1 MKLGAYSGRILS
13 GALGRLWFI
22 SLLTVGV
29 LLVAAC
35 AGSEGAAGPQG
46 TAGLDGAAGPQGLQG
61 EAGAA
66 GPQGPAGQD
75 GATGPQGPQGL
86 QGEAGPAGPQ
96 GPVGQD
102 GAPGPEGPE
111 GPQGETGN
119 AALPE
124 SPAESSQVMV
134 TMSITNLTRGQI
146 LSPVFV
152 TRHGAGAG
160 PLYTLGEPASI
171 SLAKMAEDADASGL
185 LSEWTSED
193 NADISETMVV
203 ALDEGPIPPGATV
216 SMSFEVADGNS
227 LVSFASMLVTT
238 NDAFIGASGLDVSSS
253 RTINLNAYDAG
264 SEANSEDCDY
274 IPGPPCGKHAEDE
287 SDAEGH
293 IYVHAGIHGG
303 EKSDLNPA
311 MHDWRNP
318 VARLSIVVEKLGE

>member
-1 MKLGAYSGRILS
+1 M
-13 GALGRLWFI
+13 
-22 SLLTVGV
+22 LL
-29 LLVAAC
+29 
-35 AGSEGAAGPQG
+35 
-46 TAGLDGAAGPQGLQG
+46 
-61 EAGAA
+61 
-66 GPQGPAGQD
+66 
-75 GATGPQGPQGL
+75 
-86 QGEAGPAGPQ
+86 
-96 GPVGQD
+96 
-102 GAPGPEGPE
+102 
-111 GPQGETGN
+111 
-119 AALPE
+119 LPE

-185 LSEWTSED
+185 LSEWASED
-193 NADISETMVV
+193 NPDISETMVV

-216 SMSFEVADGNS
+216 SMSFEVTDGNS

-287 SDAEGH
+287 SEAEGH

-311 MHDWRNP
+311 VHDWRNP